1 MEKFISLNV
10 GNMPSCGAPMASL
23 ESVVTAYYAIIA
35 ASCAV
40 NANTHFPTQIS
51 EKNMTTLNIVM
62 AQMNT
67 LVGDFSG
74 NTARII
80 DTVIRACEQHSK
92 PVVVFPELTLCG
104 YPPEDL
110 LLRSSIKLRVD
121 QSLQAICKQV
131 PAEAYVI
138 IGYPLR
144 EADALYNVAGVIHRG
159 RVIAQYRKQSL
170 PNYQVFDEKRYFSPG
185 DSPCIVAIEGV
196 TVALSICEDIW
207 EEGPTVQAA
216 DAGAQL
222 MINLNASP
230 YHLGKLGERRQL
242 VSNQARVG
250 GFPIVYVNQVGGQ
263 DELVF
268 DGGSFA
274 VDANG
279 EVCAAADSFEEG
291 EYSLQMDFTPSPPV
305 ISGMGVVAQED
316 SLRSTWRAL
325 VLGVRDYVNKN
336 RFPGVVLGLSGGVD
350 SALTIAIA
358 VDALGPERVDAVMMP
373 FRYTSQMSVEDAA
386 EQSHTLG
393 VRHKVISIEPIY
405 QAFMASLEDEFSGTQ
420 PDTTEENLQARCRGV
435 ILMSISNKKG
445 SLVLTT
451 GNKSEMAVGYSTLY
465 GDMAGGLDVLKDVP
479 KTLVFDLCRYRNS
492 LGPCIPQRVI
502 DRPPSAELAPDQKD
516 EDSLPPYDI
525 LDRILELYVEHD
537 YSAEAI
543 IDTGM
548 DREQVQRVLRLVDL
562 NEYKRR
568 QAPVGI
574 RITQRGFGRDRRYP
588 ITSGWT
594 IGH

>member
-1 MEKFISLNV
+1 
-10 GNMPSCGAPMASL
+10 
-23 ESVVTAYYAIIA
+23 
-35 ASCAV
+35 
-40 NANTHFPTQIS
+40 
-51 EKNMTTLNIVM
+51 MTTLNIVM

-74 NTARII
+74 NTAKII
-80 DTVIRACEQHSK
+80 DTALCAQKQHSH

-110 LLRSSIKLRVD
+110 LLRDSIKLRVD
-121 QSLQAICKQV
+121 QSLKQICEQV
-131 PAEAYVI
+131 TGDAYIVL
-138 IGYPLR
+138 GYPHR
-144 EADALYNVAGVIHRG
+144 DGGALYNVAGVIHRG
-159 RVIAQYRKQSL
+159 RIIAEYRKQYL
-170 PNYQVFDEKRYFSPG
+170 PNYQVFDEKRYFCPG
-185 DSPCIVAIEGV
+185 DSPCVVSIEGID
-196 TVALSICEDIW
+196 VALSICEDIW
-207 EEGPTVQAA
+207 EEAPTVQAA
-216 DAGAQL
+216 AAGAQL

-230 YHLGKLGERRQL
+230 YHLCKQDERREL
-242 VSNQARVG
+242 VSKQARLG
-250 GFPIVYVNQVGGQ
+250 GYPIVYVNQVGGQ

-274 VDANG
+274 VDADG
-279 EVCAAADSFEEG
+279 SICATAESFEEG
-291 EYSLQMDFTPSPPV
+291 EYVLQLDFDQSPVV
-305 ISGMGVVAQED
+305 ISGTGVAAEESQ
-316 SLRSTWRAL
+316 LQSTWRAL

-336 RFPGVVLGLSGGVD
+336 RFPGVVLGLSGGID

-358 VDALGPERVDAVMMP
+358 VEALGAERVEAVMMP

-386 EQSHTLG
+386 EQSNTMG
-393 VRHKVISIEPIY
+393 VAHKVISIEPIY
-405 QAFMASLEDEFSGTQ
+405 EAFMASLADEFAGTQ

-435 ILMSISNKKG
+435 LLMSISNKKG
-445 SLVLTT
+445 ALVLTT

-479 KTLVFDLCRYRNS
+479 KTMVFDLCRYRNS

-516 EDSLPPYDI
+516 EDSLPPYDV
-525 LDRILELYVEHD
+525 LDRILELYVEQD
-537 YSAEAI
+537 FSAEAI
-543 IDTGM
+543 IATGM

-594 IGH
+594 IGD